1 MINDTNTT
9 EKLLTYKGLEPLEK
23 EDLKELK
30 FIQEL
35 SVTDFKEADV
45 REEIINPIL
54 KILGYRK
61 GQYFSVDRE
70 KHLSFLGKKS
80 KYIDYN
86 LTLWKENFWII
97 EAKRPLAGDSFNY
110 NELRQAVEYSIHPKI
125 NAAIVVLCDGIK
137 LEVFDREENLEEA
150 ILSFKI
156 VDLLDNFNKLR
167 NLVAPI
173 QIWFF
178 YKRRVLKS
186 IDKAF
191 ENEFNLQRVE
201 EFKGLIE
208 NKFIKNRGKVLKNFQ
223 STEFKD
229 NYNSNIF
236 SKATIEDIIDGHFFS
251 MQSIISLNKMNEVLI
266 SDCKTRGDFHVMY
279 KMFPDDYRD
288 INEAYISN
296 CLYFLIGLE
305 KDIERVNWA
314 PSWLNGGQNVEV
326 TVLIKRLIKLSL
338 SYFQEDE
345 NRKLILLSSLTYR
358 RIIKILSLIRP
369 EQQDVAHIQHL
380 FQRYHLSEFSWSQIV
395 SSENR
400 NILINL
406 DIQTTIAVSKF
417 VNKHKGKNH
426 KFNVNLAKQ
435 ELVELWKFEELLLK
449 ENPNYK
455 QLKDEKNLGEIHP
468 TEYCGLSYDNLGH
481 TVLAI
486 IKDEE
491 KWCDYVLKNHLE
503 ELQELSAT
511 GSGSAKDILN
521 KANIKLSKTKED
533 INLSKKFFF
542 GNNSSFQSLKK
553 MYTKM

>member
-1 MINDTNTT
+1 MIDYTNTT
-9 EKLLTYKGLEPLEK
+9 EKLLTYKGLEPLGE

-35 SVTDFKEADV
+35 SVTDFTEADV

-70 KHLSFLGKKS
+70 KHLSFLGKTC

-97 EAKRPLAGDSFNY
+97 EAKRPLTGDSFNY

-167 NLVAPI
+167 NLVAPM

-201 EFKGLIE
+201 EFKSLIE
-208 NKFIKNRGKVLKNFQ
+208 NKFLKNRGKVLQNFQ

-229 NYNSNIF
+229 KHNSNII
-236 SKATIEDIIDGHFFS
+236 SKVAIEDIIDGYFFS
-251 MQSIISLNKMNEVLI
+251 MQSIMSLDEMNEVLI
-266 SDCKTRGDFHVMY
+266 SDCKKRGDFHVMY

-305 KDIERVNWA
+305 KDIERVTWA

-326 TVLIKRLIKLSL
+326 SVLVKKLITLSL
-338 SYFQEDE
+338 SYFQEDKA
-345 NRKLILLSSLTYR
+345 RKLILISSLTYR
-358 RIIKILSLIRP
+358 RIIKILSIIRP
-369 EQQDVAHIQHL
+369 EQRDVAHIQHL
-380 FQRYHLSEFSWSQIV
+380 FHRYNLSEFSWGQIL

-406 DIQTTIAVSKF
+406 DIQTVIAVSKF

-426 KFNVNLAKQ
+426 KFNVNLAEQ

-455 QLKDEKNLGEIHP
+455 QLKNEKNLGEIHP
-468 TEYCGLSYDNLGH
+468 TEYCGISYNNLGH
-481 TVLAI
+481 TILAI

-491 KWCDYVLKNHLE
+491 KYCEYVLKNHLE

-511 GSGSAKDILN
+511 GSWSAKDILN
-521 KANIKLSKTKED
+521 TANIKLSKTKED
-533 INLSKKFFF
+533 INLSNKFFF
-542 GNNSSFQSLKK
+542 GNDSLFQSLKK
-553 MYTKM
+553 KYS

>member
-1 MINDTNTT
+1 MIDDSNMI
-9 EKLLTYKGLEPLEK
+9 EKLLTYKELEPLEQ

-30 FIQEL
+30 LIQGL
-35 SVTDFKEADV
+35 DVKSFTEADV

-54 KILGYRK
+54 RTLGYRK

-97 EAKRPLAGDSFNY
+97 EAKKPLMGEHFNY
-110 NELRQAVEYSIHPKI
+110 DELRQAVEYSIHPKI
-125 NAAIVVLCDGIK
+125 NASIVVLCDGIK

-167 NLVAPI
+167 NLVAPM
-173 QIWFF
+173 QVWFF

-208 NKFIKNRGKVLKNFQ
+208 NKFIKNREKVLKNFQ

-229 NYNSNIF
+229 TYNSNIF
-236 SKATIEDIIDGHFFS
+236 SKASIEDIIECHFFS
-251 MQSIISLNKMNEVLI
+251 MQSIPIMETMNKVLI
-266 SDCKTRGDFHVMY
+266 NDCKKRGDFNVIY
-279 KMFPDDYRD
+279 KMFPDEYRD
-288 INEAYISN
+288 INEAYIVNS
-296 CLYFLIGLE
+296 LFFLIRLE
-305 KDIERVNWA
+305 EEVSKVKWA
-314 PSWLNGGQNVEV
+314 PSWLDGKQNVEV
-326 TVLIKRLIKLSL
+326 SVLIKKLIKLTL
-338 SYFQEDE
+338 NYFQEDQA
-345 NRKLILLSSLTYR
+345 RKLILLSSLAYR
-358 RIIKILSLIRP
+358 RVIKILSLIRP
-369 EQQDVAHIQHL
+369 EQQEIAQKQHL
-380 FQRYHLSEFSWSQIV
+380 FNRYILSEFSWSQIL

-406 DIQTTIAVSKF
+406 DIQTISAVSKF
-417 VNKHKGKNH
+417 VNKHKEKNY

-449 ENPNYK
+449 ENQNYN
-455 QLKDEKNLGEIHP
+455 QLNDEKNLGEIHP
-468 TEYCGLSYDNLGH
+468 TEYCGISCDNLGH

-503 ELQELSAT
+503 ELQELSDT
-511 GSGSAKDILN
+511 GSWSAKNILN
-521 KANIKLSKTKED
+521 KANIKLFKTKED
-533 INLSKKFFF
+533 INLSEKFFF
-542 GNNSSFQSLKK
+542 GNDSLFQSLKK
-553 MYTKM
+553 MYT